1 MVASKT
7 KKVTKYTYVERVL
20 RSFSQIQREHKKH
33 SVHLASLRAQVQK
46 TANARKDKLGPH
58 WKNWVGKAVHRLE
71 EDGILVSSEPGT
83 VALTPNGKKAI
94 LAARRVLALPGHDSL
109 SSDQEDLLWKQV
121 THPGAVQSIPVSAS
135 KRTRHA
141 NYSPDEEDSDDEPEY
156 VPSKSRKRPRTS
168 VAPGKPTDPAFKF
181 TKAQLVEELAILRR
195 AREADRLRAASPL
208 TELDDDESEELMRL
222 KEILKH
228 KDEEM
233 RALQRELANHNFD
246 GAAPDSSDIYMSS
259 PIRPT
264 PAPVIRTQSG
274 SFIDH
279 LSKQPTPAPTERD
292 PSEHNDDD
300 VFYEP
305 DPVSVPRSSFPT
317 RLTFTNPLVTPEA
330 TPSKTQAET
339 QTNKV
344 SSLEHA
350 LQLRA
355 SELQSLVHKL
365 SALEFQQAQSQKLLS
380 DKDSRISILQ
390 TNHENQISEK
400 DVLMSR
406 ILDLERGKSDLEV
419 SIAEKAEQIE
429 RLVRERDDT
438 IASLT
443 NERNERERDLAHLR
457 MSLRDSEQSAATH
470 AADFETAT
478 ARASSLESDLASLRH
493 ELDSTAVLL
502 DERVRLEA
510 ELSAQR
516 ALVGSTAESNQ
527 ALVTRIAD
535 LDRCVLEQHAVELSL
550 KEEVARAE
558 AASTVASKRLVAAK
572 ANSEILVAQLA
583 ETTDK
588 LTKAQHALE
597 DARTAAE
604 ALKPQMAALDEELT
618 NRISTQRELQATLN
632 LAQHEA
638 KNFGV
643 KVGILEITVTHLR
656 ANLESKK
663 LEADQLTHDFGART
677 EANSALVASLQE
689 REQQLTDANLVTGN
703 LRSQLEEVTSK
714 LQLALGSEVALQQS
728 RDMIADQLAAVDAAK
743 ASLIIELAVMSTT
756 AEATAATLQAA
767 EAREATLGTEVSGK
781 EEEIQQLRIQLEESV
796 GRIREVE
803 EALEAAESRY
813 ASDIAE
819 KEAARVTL
827 ENALSSVQADVAR
840 LTLTAVSLMK
850 ARDDVQSRLEGDVRR
865 ISDALAAEE
874 QRGKLLE
881 TERDDANLRVQ
892 EVEEELMELRSTKD
906 ADATTIEE
914 LKSVFSQLKTAQL
927 QSLAELDNKLGS
939 AHSTPVPRR
948 RASKVPPRSA

>member
-7 KKVTKYTYVERVL
+7 KKVTKHTYAERVL
-20 RSFSQIQREHKKH
+20 SSFSQIQREHKKH
-33 SVHLASLRAQVQK
+33 AVHLASLRAQVQK

-83 VALTPNGKKAI
+83 VAMTPNGKKAI
-94 LAARRVLALPGHDSL
+94 LAARRVLALPAHDSL
-109 SSDQEDLLWKQV
+109 STDQEDLLWKQV
-121 THPGAVQSIPVSAS
+121 THPGLVQSIPASAS

-141 NYSPDEEDSDDEPEY
+141 DYSPDEDNSDDDQPEY
-156 VPSKSRKRPRTS
+156 VPPKSRKRRRTS
-168 VAPGKPTDPAFKF
+168 LAVGKPLDPAFKL
-181 TKAQLVEELAILRR
+181 TKAQLVEELAILKR

-233 RALQRELANHNFD
+233 HALQRELADRNSD
-246 GAAPDSSDIYMSS
+246 GSALDSSDIYMSS

-305 DPVSVPRSSFPT
+305 DSVPLPRSSFPPV
-317 RLTFTNPLVTPEA
+317 TFTNPLVTPDA
-330 TPSKTQAET
+330 TPAKTQAIT
-339 QTNKV
+339 QMNKV

-350 LQLRA
+350 LQLRT
-355 SELQSLVHKL
+355 SELQNLVHKL
-365 SALEFQQAQSQKLLS
+365 SALEIQQAQSQKLLS

-390 TNHENQISEK
+390 TNHENQVSET
-400 DVLMSR
+400 DALMSQ

-419 SIAEKAEQIE
+419 TIAEKADQIE
-429 RLVRERDDT
+429 CLVRERDDV

-443 NERNERERDLAHLR
+443 NEKNEHERELSRLR
-457 MSLRDSEQSAATH
+457 LSLRDSEQAAATH

-478 ARASSLESDLASLRH
+478 ARAASLESDIVALRH
-493 ELDSTAVLL
+493 ELDSSAVLL
-502 DERVRLEA
+502 DERARLEA

-516 ALVGSTAESNQ
+516 ALVGSTTEFNQ
-527 ALVTRIAD
+527 TLVTRIAD
-535 LDRCVLEQHAVELSL
+535 LDRRVLEQSAVELSL

-558 AASTVASKRLVAAK
+558 AASTVASKRLVDAK
-572 ANSEILVAQLA
+572 ANNEILVAQLA
-583 ETTDK
+583 EATDK
-588 LTKAQHALE
+588 LATAQQGLE

-604 ALKPQMAALDEELT
+604 ALKPQMAALDQELT

-632 LAQHEA
+632 VAQHEA

-643 KVGILEITVTHLR
+643 KVGILETTVTHLR
-656 ANLESKK
+656 ASLESKK
-663 LEADQLTHDFGART
+663 LETDQLTQDLGARM
-677 EANSALVASLQE
+677 EANDALVCSLQE
-689 REQQLTDANLVTGN
+689 RERQLTDANLATET
-703 LRSQLEEVTSK
+703 LQSQLEEVTSK
-714 LQLALGSEVALQQS
+714 LQLALGSEAALQQS
-728 RDMIADQLAAVDAAK
+728 RNMIADQLAAVDAAK
-743 ASLIIELAVMSTT
+743 ASLIIELAAMSTT
-756 AEATAATLQAA
+756 AEATAVTLREA
-767 EAREATLGTEVSGK
+767 EAREATLGTELSGK
-781 EEEIQQLRIQLEESV
+781 EEEIQRLRIQLEQSV

-803 EALEAAESRY
+803 EAVEAAESRY

-819 KEAARVTL
+819 KEAAHVTL
-827 ENALSSVQADVAR
+827 ENELSSVQADVTR

-850 ARDDVQSRLEGDVRR
+850 TRDDVQGRLEGEVRR

-874 QRGKLLE
+874 LRGKSLQ

-892 EVEEELMELRSTKD
+892 EVEEELVELRSTKD

-914 LKSVFSQLKTAQL
+914 LKSVFSQLKAAQL

-948 RASKVPPRSA
+948 RASKVPARRA